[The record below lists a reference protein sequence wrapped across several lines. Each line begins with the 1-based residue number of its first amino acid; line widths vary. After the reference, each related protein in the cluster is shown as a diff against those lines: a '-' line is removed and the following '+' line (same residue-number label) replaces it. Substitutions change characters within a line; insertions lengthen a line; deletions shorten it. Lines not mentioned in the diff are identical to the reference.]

1 MPAFNNGFPVG
12 YPQMVYPQYAPQYQQ
27 QMQQAQQ
34 IPQQQAMTPP
44 TIHAEIVQVDDE
56 SAVDRYPLAA
66 GASQMFMT
74 KDEGHVIV
82 KTMYANGQYNKVCY
96 DKREQQQAEA
106 PRYVTWEELENR
118 LSELNPKPKRKREE
132 KENEPV

>member
-1 MPAFNNGFPVG
+1 MAFNNGFPVG
-12 YPQMVYPQYAPQYQQ
+12 YPQMVYPQQYPYNNMQTAQMPVANQQ
-27 QMQQAQQ
+27 NQM
-34 IPQQQAMTPP
+34 MTPP

-106 PRYVTWEELENR
+106 PHYVTWEELENR
-118 LSELNPKPKRKREE
+118 LAELNPKPKRKREE